1 MKQKKNFIIII
12 VIIAISSVFLI
23 KNNKFIEKNDS
34 YVVSGAESEK
44 SNLENNDI
52 EKNDNNQ
59 GDFSKIENIED
70 VKTVDKSENMT
81 KKISIYISGAV
92 NSPGVV
98 ELKSNDRLMEGVKLC
113 DGLTDEA
120 DTNRINLAM
129 KVKDEGHYIIP
140 KEGEEIELNDSNENV
155 ENNNNDGNNNT
166 EGDNE
171 GDNKKININGASKEE
186 LDSLPGVGEVTAQKI
201 IDYREENKE
210 FKSIDEIKNVK
221 GIGENKFNDLKDYIC
236 IQ

>member
-70 VKTVDKSENMT
+70 VKTVDKTENMT
-81 KKISIYISGAV
+81 KKLVFI
-92 NSPGVV
+92 
-98 ELKSNDRLMEGVKLC
+98 
-113 DGLTDEA
+113 
-120 DTNRINLAM
+120 
-129 KVKDEGHYIIP
+129 
-140 KEGEEIELNDSNENV
+140 
-155 ENNNNDGNNNT
+155 
-166 EGDNE
+166 
-171 GDNKKININGASKEE
+171 
-186 LDSLPGVGEVTAQKI
+186 
-201 IDYREENKE
+201 
-210 FKSIDEIKNVK
+210 
-221 GIGENKFNDLKDYIC
+221 
-236 IQ
+236 

>member
-1 MKQKKNFIIII
+1 MKLKKNFVIVI
-12 VIIAISSVFLI
+12 VIITISSIFLM
-23 KNNKFIEKNDS
+23 KNSKFFEKDNS
-34 YVVSGAESEK
+34 YVVSEAEGEEYK
-44 SNLENNDI
+44 SENNNNLQQ
-52 EKNDNNQ
+52 NDSKKET
-59 GDFSKIENIED
+59 FSKVNNMED
-70 VKTVDKSENMT
+70 VKTIKNSENVSE
-81 KKISIYISGAV
+81 KISIYISGAV

-113 DGLTDEA
+113 NGLTEQA

-140 KEGEEIELNDSNENV
+140 KVGEEIMINESDV
-155 ENNNNDGNNNT
+155 ETENKNEDTSSEGNEKN
-166 EGDNE
+166 
-171 GDNKKININGASKEE
+171 KININNASMEE
-186 LDSLPGVGEVTAQKI
+186 LDSLPGIGEVTAQKI
-201 IDYREENKE
+201 LDYREENKE

>member
-52 EKNDNNQ
+52 EKKDNNQ
-59 GDFSKIENIED
+59 EDFSKIENIED
-70 VKTVDKSENMT
+70 VKTVDKTENMT

-140 KEGEEIELNDSNENV
+140 KEGEEIALNDSNENV
-155 ENNNNDGNNNT
+155 ENNNNDGNDST
-166 EGDNE
+166 E

-201 IDYREENKE
+201 LDYREENKE

>member
-1 MKQKKNFIIII
+1 MKQKKNLIIII

-70 VKTVDKSENMT
+70 VKTVDKTENMT

-201 IDYREENKE
+201 LDYREENKE

>member
-70 VKTVDKSENMT
+70 VKTVDKTENMT

-98 ELKSNDRLMEGVKLC
+98 ELKSNERLMEGVKLC

-155 ENNNNDGNNNT
+155 ENNNNDNNSG
-166 EGDNE
+166 EGE
-171 GDNKKININGASKEE
+171 SKKININSASKEE

-201 IDYREENKE
+201 LDYREENKE

>member
-59 GDFSKIENIED
+59 EDFSKIENIED
-70 VKTVDKSENMT
+70 VKTIDKTENVT

-98 ELKSNDRLMEGVKLC
+98 ELKSNERLMEGVSLC

-140 KEGEEIELNDSNENV
+140 KEGEEIALNDSNENV
-155 ENNNNDGNNNT
+155 ENSNNDGNDST
-166 EGDNE
+166 D

>member
-70 VKTVDKSENMT
+70 VKTVDKNENMT
-81 KKISIYISGAV
+81 KKISIYISGSV

-98 ELKSNDRLMEGVKLC
+98 ELKSNERLMEGVKLC

-140 KEGEEIELNDSNENV
+140 KEGEEIALNDSNENV
-155 ENNNNDGNNNT
+155 ENNNNDNNSG
-166 EGDNE
+166 EGE
-171 GDNKKININGASKEE
+171 SKKININNASKEE

-201 IDYREENKE
+201 LDYRDENKE

>member
-70 VKTVDKSENMT
+70 VKTVDKPENMT

-98 ELKSNDRLMEGVKLC
+98 ELKSNERLMEGVKLC

-140 KEGEEIELNDSNENV
+140 KEGEEIEVNNSNENV
-155 ENNNNDGNNNT
+155 ENNNNDGNNST
-166 EGDNE
+166 E

-201 IDYREENKE
+201 LDYREENKE

>member
-44 SNLENNDI
+44 SNLENNDT

-70 VKTVDKSENMT
+70 VKTVDKTENMN

-98 ELKSNDRLMEGVKLC
+98 ELKSNERLMEGVKLC

-140 KEGEEIELNDSNENV
+140 KEGEEIALNDLNENV
-155 ENNNNDGNNNT
+155 ENNNNDNNSG
-166 EGDNE
+166 EGE
-171 GDNKKININGASKEE
+171 SKKININSASKEE

-201 IDYREENKE
+201 LDYRDENKE

>member
-70 VKTVDKSENMT
+70 VKTVDKTENMT

-98 ELKSNDRLMEGVKLC
+98 ELKSNERLMEGVKLC

-140 KEGEEIELNDSNENV
+140 KEGEEIALNYSNENV
-155 ENNNNDGNNNT
+155 ENNNNDGNDST
-166 EGDNE
+166 D

-201 IDYREENKE
+201 LDYREENKE

-221 GIGENKFNDLKDYIC
+221 GIGENKFNNLKDYIC

>member
-70 VKTVDKSENMT
+70 VKTVDKNENMT

-98 ELKSNDRLMEGVKLC
+98 ELKSNERLMEGVKLC

-140 KEGEEIELNDSNENV
+140 KEGEEIALNDSNENV
-155 ENNNNDGNNNT
+155 ENNNNDNNSG
-166 EGDNE
+166 EGE
-171 GDNKKININGASKEE
+171 SKKININNASKEE

-201 IDYREENKE
+201 LDYRDENKE

>member
-44 SNLENNDI
+44 SNLENNDT

-70 VKTVDKSENMT
+70 VKTVDKTENMT

-98 ELKSNDRLMEGVKLC
+98 ELKSNERLMEGVKLC

-140 KEGEEIELNDSNENV
+140 KEGEEIALNDSNENV
-155 ENNNNDGNNNT
+155 ESNNNDNNSG
-166 EGDNE
+166 EGE
-171 GDNKKININGASKEE
+171 SKKININSASKEE
-186 LDSLPGVGEVTAQKI
+186 LDTLPGVGEVTAQKI
-201 IDYREENKE
+201 LDYRDENKE

>member
-59 GDFSKIENIED
+59 GDFSKIKNIED
-70 VKTVDKSENMT
+70 VKTVDKNENMT

-140 KEGEEIELNDSNENV
+140 KEGEEIALNDSNENV
-155 ENNNNDGNNNT
+155 ENNNNDGNDNT
-166 EGDNE
+166 E

>member
-70 VKTVDKSENMT
+70 VKTVDKPENMT

-140 KEGEEIELNDSNENV
+140 KEGEEIALNDSNENV
-155 ENNNNDGNNNT
+155 ENNNNDGNDNT
-166 EGDNE
+166 E

-201 IDYREENKE
+201 IDYRDENKE

>member
-70 VKTVDKSENMT
+70 VKTVDKTENMT

-98 ELKSNDRLMEGVKLC
+98 ELKSNGRLMEGVKLC

-140 KEGEEIELNDSNENV
+140 KEGEEIALNDSNENV
-155 ENNNNDGNNNT
+155 ENNNNDSNDST
-166 EGDNE
+166 E

>member
-70 VKTVDKSENMT
+70 VKNVDKTENMT

-92 NSPGVV
+92 NSPRVV
-98 ELKSNDRLMEGVKLC
+98 ELKSNERLMEGVKLC

-140 KEGEEIELNDSNENV
+140 KEGEEIALNDSNENV
-155 ENNNNDGNNNT
+155 ENNNNDGNDST
-166 EGDNE
+166 E

>member
-1 MKQKKNFIIII
+1 MKQKKKFIIII

-70 VKTVDKSENMT
+70 VKTVDKTENMT

-98 ELKSNDRLMEGVKLC
+98 ELKSNERLMEGVKLC

-140 KEGEEIELNDSNENV
+140 KEGEEIALNDSNENV
-155 ENNNNDGNNNT
+155 ENNNNDGNDST
-166 EGDNE
+166 E

>member
-70 VKTVDKSENMT
+70 VKTVDKTENMT

-98 ELKSNDRLMEGVKLC
+98 ELKSNERLMEGVKLC

-140 KEGEEIELNDSNENV
+140 KEGEEIALNDSNENV
-155 ENNNNDGNNNT
+155 ENNNDGN
-166 EGDNE
+166 DSNE

-201 IDYREENKE
+201 LDYREENKE

>member
-59 GDFSKIENIED
+59 GGFSKIENIED
-70 VKTVDKSENMT
+70 VKTVDKPENMT

-140 KEGEEIELNDSNENV
+140 KEGEEIALNDSNENV
-155 ENNNNDGNNNT
+155 ENNNNDGNDNT
-166 EGDNE
+166 E

>member
-1 MKQKKNFIIII
+1 MKQKKKFIIII

-70 VKTVDKSENMT
+70 VKTVDKTENMT

-140 KEGEEIELNDSNENV
+140 KEGEEIALNDSNENV
-155 ENNNNDGNNNT
+155 ENNNNDSNDST
-166 EGDNE
+166 E

>member
-70 VKTVDKSENMT
+70 VKTVDKTENMT

-98 ELKSNDRLMEGVKLC
+98 ELKSNERLMEGVKLC

-140 KEGEEIELNDSNENV
+140 KEGEEIALNDSNENV
-155 ENNNNDGNNNT
+155 ENNNNDNNSG
-166 EGDNE
+166 EGE
-171 GDNKKININGASKEE
+171 SKKININSASKEE

>member
-1 MKQKKNFIIII
+1 MKLKKNFVIVI
-12 VIIAISSVFLI
+12 VIITISSIFLM
-23 KNNKFIEKNDS
+23 KNSKFLEKDNS
-34 YVVSGAESEK
+34 YVVSEVEGEEYK
-44 SNLENNDI
+44 SENNNNLQQ
-52 EKNDNNQ
+52 NDSKKET
-59 GDFSKIENIED
+59 FSKVNNMED
-70 VKTVDKSENMT
+70 VKTIKNSENVS

-113 DGLTDEA
+113 NGLTEEA

-140 KEGEEIELNDSNENV
+140 KVGEEIMINESDV
-155 ENNNNDGNNNT
+155 ET
-166 EGDNE
+166 ENKNE
-171 GDNKKININGASKEE
+171 DTSSEANEKNKININSASMEE
-186 LDSLPGVGEVTAQKI
+186 LDSLPGIGEVTAQKI
-201 IDYREENKE
+201 LDYREENKE

>member
-12 VIIAISSVFLI
+12 VIIAISSFFLI

-44 SNLENNDI
+44 STLENNNDV
-52 EKNDNNQ
+52 EKNDNDQ

-70 VKTVDKSENMT
+70 VKTINKTENMN

-98 ELKSNDRLMEGVKLC
+98 ELKINDRLMEGVKLC

-140 KEGEEIELNDSNENV
+140 KEGEAIALNDSNENI
-155 ENNNNDGNNNT
+155 ESDNKDGNNST
-166 EGDNE
+166 EDE
-171 GDNKKININGASKEE
+171 NKKININSSSKEE

-201 IDYREENKE
+201 LDYREENKE

>member
-1 MKQKKNFIIII
+1 MKQKKKFIIII

-44 SNLENNDI
+44 STLENNDV
-52 EKNDNNQ
+52 EKNDNDK

-70 VKTVDKSENMT
+70 VKTVDKTENMT

-98 ELKSNDRLMEGVKLC
+98 ELKSNERLMEGVKLC

-140 KEGEEIELNDSNENV
+140 KQGEEIALNDSNDNV
-155 ENNNNDGNNNT
+155 ENNNNDGNNIT
-166 EGDNE
+166 EGD
-171 GDNKKININGASKEE
+171 DKKININSASKED
-186 LDSLPGVGEVTAQKI
+186 LDSLPGVGDVTAQKI
-201 IDYREENKE
+201 LDYREENKE

>member
-70 VKTVDKSENMT
+70 VKTVDKNENMT

-98 ELKSNDRLMEGVKLC
+98 ELKSNERLMEGVKLC

-140 KEGEEIELNDSNENV
+140 KEGEEIALNDSNENV
-155 ENNNNDGNNNT
+155 ENNNNDNNSG
-166 EGDNE
+166 EGE
-171 GDNKKININGASKEE
+171 SKKININNASKEE

-201 IDYREENKE
+201 LDYRDENKE
-210 FKSIDEIKNVK
+210 FKSIDEIKNVT

>member
-1 MKQKKNFIIII
+1 MKQKKSFIIAM
-12 VIIAISSVFLI
+12 VIISMVSVFLI
-23 KNNKFIEKNDS
+23 KNNKFLEKNND
-34 YVVSGAESEK
+34 YVVSEAEGEEYK
-44 SNLENNDI
+44 DENNDNLQQN
-52 EKNDNNQ
+52 NDNQ
-59 GDFSKIENIED
+59 EAFSKVNNIED
-70 VKTVDKSENMT
+70 VKMVKNSENTT

-113 DGLTDEA
+113 GDLTEEA

-140 KEGEEIELNDSNENV
+140 KVGEEIIVEDSNV
-155 ENNNNDGNNNT
+155 ETESKNNSSDG
-166 EGDNE
+166 EGNE
-171 GDNKKININGASKEE
+171 KNKININSASIEE

-201 IDYREENKE
+201 LDYREENKE

>member
-34 YVVSGAESEK
+34 YVVSGAESKK

-70 VKTVDKSENMT
+70 VKTVDKPENMT

-140 KEGEEIELNDSNENV
+140 KEGEEIALNDSNENV
-155 ENNNNDGNNNT
+155 ENNNNDGNDNT
-166 EGDNE
+166 E

>member
-70 VKTVDKSENMT
+70 VKTVDKTENMT

-140 KEGEEIELNDSNENV
+140 KEGEEIALNDSNENV
-155 ENNNNDGNNNT
+155 ENNNNDSNDST
-166 EGDNE
+166 E

-186 LDSLPGVGEVTAQKI
+186 LDSLPGVGDVTAQKI

>member
-59 GDFSKIENIED
+59 EDFSKIENIED
-70 VKTVDKSENMT
+70 VKTIDKTENVT

-98 ELKSNDRLMEGVKLC
+98 ELKSNERLMEGVKLC

-140 KEGEEIELNDSNENV
+140 KEGEEIALNDSNENV
-155 ENNNNDGNNNT
+155 ENNNNDGNDST
-166 EGDNE
+166 D

>member
-1 MKQKKNFIIII
+1 MKQKKKFIIII

-70 VKTVDKSENMT
+70 VKTIDKTENMT

-140 KEGEEIELNDSNENV
+140 KEGEEIALNDSNENV
-155 ENNNNDGNNNT
+155 ENNNDGNDST
-166 EGDNE
+166 E

-201 IDYREENKE
+201 LDYREENKE

>member
-1 MKQKKNFIIII
+1 MKQKKKFIIII

-44 SNLENNDI
+44 STLENDDV
-52 EKNDNNQ
+52 EKNDNDK

-70 VKTVDKSENMT
+70 VKTVDKTENMT

-98 ELKSNDRLMEGVKLC
+98 ELKSNERLMEGVKLC

-140 KEGEEIELNDSNENV
+140 KQGEEIALNDSNENV
-155 ENNNNDGNNNT
+155 ENNNNDGNNIT
-166 EGDNE
+166 EGD
-171 GDNKKININGASKEE
+171 DKKININSASKED

-201 IDYREENKE
+201 LDYREENKE

>member
-59 GDFSKIENIED
+59 EDFSKIENIED
-70 VKTVDKSENMT
+70 VKNVDKTENMT

-98 ELKSNDRLMEGVKLC
+98 ELKSNERLMEGVKLC

-140 KEGEEIELNDSNENV
+140 KEGEEIALNDSNENV
-155 ENNNNDGNNNT
+155 ENNNNDGNDST
-166 EGDNE
+166 D

>member
-70 VKTVDKSENMT
+70 VKTVDKNENMT

-98 ELKSNDRLMEGVKLC
+98 ELKSNERLMEGVKLC

-140 KEGEEIELNDSNENV
+140 KEGEEIALNESNENV
-155 ENNNNDGNNNT
+155 ENNNNDNNSG
-166 EGDNE
+166 EGE
-171 GDNKKININGASKEE
+171 SKKININNASKEE

-201 IDYREENKE
+201 LDYRDENKE

>member
-70 VKTVDKSENMT
+70 VKTVDKTENMT

-140 KEGEEIELNDSNENV
+140 KEGEEIALNDSNENI
-155 ENNNNDGNNNT
+155 ENNNNYGNDST
-166 EGDNE
+166 E

>member
-34 YVVSGAESEK
+34 YVVSGAESKK
-44 SNLENNDI
+44 STLENNDV
-52 EKNDNNQ
+52 EKNDNDK

-70 VKTVDKSENMT
+70 VKTVDKTENMT

-98 ELKSNDRLMEGVKLC
+98 ELKSNERLMEGVKLC

-140 KEGEEIELNDSNENV
+140 KEGEEIALNDSNENV
-155 ENNNNDGNNNT
+155 ENNNNDCNNIT
-166 EGDNE
+166 VGD
-171 GDNKKININGASKEE
+171 DKKININSASKED
-186 LDSLPGVGEVTAQKI
+186 LDSLPGVGDVTAQKI
-201 IDYREENKE
+201 LDYREENKE

>member
-44 SNLENNDI
+44 SNLKNNDI

-70 VKTVDKSENMT
+70 VKTVDKNENMT

-98 ELKSNDRLMEGVKLC
+98 ELKSNERLMEGVKLC

-140 KEGEEIELNDSNENV
+140 KEGEEIALNDSNENV
-155 ENNNNDGNNNT
+155 ENNNNDNNSG
-166 EGDNE
+166 EGE
-171 GDNKKININGASKEE
+171 SKKININNASKEE

-201 IDYREENKE
+201 LDYRDENKE

>member
-70 VKTVDKSENMT
+70 VKTVDKTENMT

-98 ELKSNDRLMEGVKLC
+98 ELKSNERLMEGVKLC

-140 KEGEEIELNDSNENV
+140 KEGEEIALNDSNENV
-155 ENNNNDGNNNT
+155 ENKNNDNNSG
-166 EGDNE
+166 EGE
-171 GDNKKININGASKEE
+171 SKKININSASKEE

-201 IDYREENKE
+201 LDYRDENKE